1 MNNTVQLTI
10 FISTIVLILVF
21 YRKSKEEEPFL
32 LLKLFGFTFLGA
44 FMLDLNGLK
53 LPLGFAVFLLFF
65 RQPKVNA
72 KTKNFAAYIG
82 LVIFVLGI
90 LIPQIENMIYE
101 RTLHVDILDT
111 NFYSGSLLEEIE
123 NLRNQLDMDDNSI
136 ELSEL
141 ELTIDEDGTY
151 EGFKLEL
158 VEQNYEGTVNYYNI
172 DLSNDKRR
180 LEIKRQ
186 KVKEYEY
193 QNNYMYTDAKLVLGN
208 LDLVTDSMLDFE
220 GYKYIQL
227 ITDGRRVNYADKGK
241 ENFQINTAGKNKIDN
256 NQLPVQAIVVSL
268 CKGNKIDEYQNLYDC
283 KHDDERFLLDM
294 LKHEI
299 DLTES
304 SVIDAVR
311 QKSAEID
318 EWLMKHVGDFIGF
331 EKNGEFILIKDGVE
345 EKVPE
350 SEYMMTL
357 KETPL
362 TTITQNEHNNLW
374 EVTVENPYGDAPHIM
389 EFTFDGERREIL
401 ELKFR

>member
-1 MNNTVQLTI
+1 MNNTVQLII

-21 YRKSKEEEPFL
+21 YRKSKEEESLL

-72 KTKNFAAYIG
+72 KTKNLAAYVG
-82 LVIFVLGI
+82 LVIFMLGI
-90 LIPQIENMIYE
+90 FIPRIENMIYE
-101 RTLHVDILDT
+101 RTLHVDLLDT
-111 NFYSGSLLEEIE
+111 NFYSGSLEEEIE
-123 NLRNQLDMDDNSI
+123 NLSDQLNMNDNSI

-141 ELTIDEDGTY
+141 DLTIVEDGTY
-151 EGFKLEL
+151 ERFKIEL

-172 DLSNDKRR
+172 DLSNDRRR
-180 LEIKRQ
+180 LEVKRQ
-186 KVKEYEY
+186 KVKEDEY

-208 LDLVTDSMLDFE
+208 LDIVTDSMLDFE

-227 ITDGRRVNYADKGK
+227 ITDGRRVNYNDKGN

-256 NQLPVQAIVVSL
+256 NQLPVQAIVVDL
-268 CKGNKIDEYQNLYDC
+268 CKGNKIDEYHSLYDC
-283 KHDDERFLLDM
+283 KHDERFLLDM
-294 LKHEI
+294 LKHEVE
-299 DLTES
+299 LTES
-304 SVIDAVR
+304 SVIDAAR
-311 QKSAEID
+311 HKSPEID
-318 EWLMKHVGDFIGF
+318 DWLMKHIGDFIGF
-331 EKNGEFILIKDGVE
+331 EENGEFILIKDGVE
-345 EKVPE
+345 EKVQE

-362 TTITQNEHNNLW
+362 TTITQNEHDNLW

-389 EFTFDGERREIL
+389 EFTLEGETREIL